1 MLRNR
6 REFAN
11 EELNETAREGRG
23 VGVDALSA
31 AMFILSSTVS
41 ESRNTYEMKSGESK
55 LTRNFSFLNYIY
67 NSFEFFSNMVMEIL
81 FRSLIIINA
90 NRKGNALLTS

>member
-31 AMFILSSTVS
+31 ANVYFIFHSRVS
-41 ESRNTYEMKSGESK
+41 KRRVERVN
-55 LTRNFSFLNYIY
+55 
-67 NSFEFFSNMVMEIL
+67 
-81 FRSLIIINA
+81 
-90 NRKGNALLTS
+90 